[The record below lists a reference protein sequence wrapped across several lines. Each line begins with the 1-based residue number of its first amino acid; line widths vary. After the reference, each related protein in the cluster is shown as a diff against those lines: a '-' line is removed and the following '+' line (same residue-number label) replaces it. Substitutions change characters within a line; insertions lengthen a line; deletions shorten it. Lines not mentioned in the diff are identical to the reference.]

1 MRRKP
6 RIYEYSLH
14 TNKLKTKFKDG
25 QISGIGERLWCG
37 VCNVMLPKVV
47 LAIYHM
53 HGKNH
58 KQKLSV
64 KNGAKDIK
72 GDKGSSTVSVGKEE
86 PQPKAKKK
94 RPADK
99 TIGAVES
106 VPAKKMKEKTS
117 GVDSKD
123 LKCSD
128 CNLTFTNVNGAIMH
142 FKGKRHIKT
151 ISDKAFAKQSTLG
164 QRGVGVHM
172 GGHIDGIGNDR
183 RRYGQMRGI
192 SGGVSSLHGGS
203 SRPINADTS
212 YNYNMSQYGRNS
224 NLAPPDRYFASMS
237 GLSTSSFQ
245 ARNSYNSLG
254 TQLYDFDNP
263 SAARK
268 NYYRKPSSKQPS
280 GTSNINH
287 GKRDNSSIEL
297 ESNQPYGLFY

>member
-1 MRRKP
+1 
-6 RIYEYSLH
+6 
-14 TNKLKTKFKDG
+14 
-25 QISGIGERLWCG
+25 
-37 VCNVMLPKVV
+37 
-47 LAIYHM
+47 M

-99 TIGAVES
+99 SISAVES

-123 LKCSD
+123 LKCDD
-128 CNLTFTNVNGAIMH
+128 CNLTFTNVHGAILH

-151 ISDKAFAKQSTLG
+151 ISNKALAKQTTLG
-164 QRGVGVHM
+164 QQARGVGVGR

-183 RRYGQMRGI
+183 RRYGLMRGI
-192 SGGVSSLHGGS
+192 SGGVSSLRGGS
-203 SRPINADTS
+203 SRPVNADTS
-212 YNYNMSQYGRNS
+212 YNYSMSQYGQNS

-237 GLSTSSFQ
+237 GLSNASFQ
-245 ARNSYNSLG
+245 ARNSYNSPG
-254 TQLYDFDNP
+254 TQLYD
-263 SAARK
+263 
-268 NYYRKPSSKQPS
+268 
-280 GTSNINH
+280 
-287 GKRDNSSIEL
+287 
-297 ESNQPYGLFY
+297 